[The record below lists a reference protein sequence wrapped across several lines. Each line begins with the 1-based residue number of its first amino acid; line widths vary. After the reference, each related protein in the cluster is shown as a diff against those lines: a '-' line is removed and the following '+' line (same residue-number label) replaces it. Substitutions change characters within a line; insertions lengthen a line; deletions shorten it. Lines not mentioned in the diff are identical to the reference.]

1 MAGENEESEG
11 GTNTRNQLVREWL
24 WKVSDRVVIENR
36 SGDAEAC
43 TRDGMRACPHVFV
56 TTCVHMCR

>member
-43 TRDGMRACPHVFV
+43 MRGVMRVSA
-56 TTCVHMCR
+56 